1 VIEADE
7 IIKVGVF
14 DDEADEEPSWEQI
27 TRLVTRNVDE
37 VFHEEYRY
45 EGALQ
50 GKLGS
55 WYKDSNYFYLRDVVS
70 GALIKCF
77 YPVDMYDQIYS
88 LYEDKDAV
96 VNVSGRIVAERITGQ
111 VKEMRVT
118 WAKAYP
124 PLSDSEFNRLF
135 GLAPDLTGDTA
146 TADYIERQRLNGDA

>member
-1 VIEADE
+1 MIDADE
-7 IIKVGVF
+7 IVRIGVF
-14 DDEADEEPSWEQI
+14 DADDDASDDPTWEQI

-70 GALIKCF
+70 NTLIKCF
-77 YPVDMYDQIYS
+77 YPVDLYEQIYR

-96 VNVSGRIVAERITGQ
+96 VNVSGRIVAERVTGN
-111 VKEMRVT
+111 VREMRVT
-118 WAKAYP
+118 RAKAYP
-124 PLSDSEFNRLF
+124 PLSDSEFEKLF
-135 GLAPDLTGDTA
+135 GLAPDITGELS
-146 TADYIERQRLNGDA
+146 TADFVERQRGDA